1 MTEGIVI
8 VGSSL
13 AGLRSAEQLRSQG
26 WEGAITLVGEE
37 PYLPY
42 NRPPLSKQAMVDAR
56 TLSVDALHETVALGL
71 KPRLGEIDWRL
82 GRRAVSSDM
91 ANRRITLDD
100 GQALDYDGLVIATGL
115 RSRSLPVSGGESQRY
130 RIRHLDDTWRLAQV
144 LTPGCRVTI
153 AGAGFIGCELAATAT
168 RLGCKVNVIDA
179 APAPLVN
186 VMGSTFADSLLQYHQ
201 RHGVSFHLDTRIA
214 EIGEDDQGTL
224 QRVSLSNG
232 VSIDTDILV
241 ESIGSQPN
249 TEWLDG
255 NGIDITDGVQC
266 QSDMSLPAHG
276 NVIAVGDIAR
286 FSNPLF
292 DGVHR
297 RIEHWNIA
305 VETAKK
311 GAVTLL
317 AHLGETPRT
326 RPEDTKPIVPSF
338 WSDQFDIKIQGI
350 GLPSIADSAAPLDGD
365 LHQGFG
371 DGSPFAMGYY
381 RAGQLTGI
389 ISIHGEKKQPDY
401 RNRLLDA
408 LQTADTAIDV
418 ATAPTNTTGMA

>member
-1 MTEGIVI
+1 MAEGIVI

-26 WEGAITLVGEE
+26 WEGGITLVGDE

-42 NRPPLSKQAMVDAR
+42 NRPPLSKQAMIDAR
-56 TLSVDALHETVALGL
+56 ALSVEELHETIALGL
-71 KPRLGEIDWRL
+71 KPRLGKIDWRL
-82 GRRAVSSDM
+82 GRRAVSTDM
-91 ANRRITLDD
+91 ANQRIALDD

-130 RIRHLDDTWRLAQV
+130 RLRNLNDAWRLAQG
-144 LTPGCRVTI
+144 LTEGCRVTI

-168 RLGCKVNVIDA
+168 RLGCQVNVIDA

-186 VMGSTFADSLLQYHQ
+186 VMGSPFADALLQYHQ
-201 RHGVSFHLDTRIA
+201 RHGVSFHPDTRIA

-241 ESIGSQPN
+241 EAIGSRPN

-255 NGIDITDGVQC
+255 NGIDITDGVKC
-266 QSDMSLPAHG
+266 RSDMSLPEHG

-292 DGVHR
+292 DEVCR

-317 AHLGETPRT
+317 ANLGETPRT
-326 RPEDTKPIVPSF
+326 RPEDTKPVVPSF

-350 GLPSIADSAAPLDGD
+350 GIPSIADSATPLEGD
-365 LHQGFG
+365 LHQGFSN
-371 DGSPFAMGYY
+371 GSPFAMGYY
-381 RAGQLTGI
+381 RAGRLTGI
-389 ISIHGEKKQPDY
+389 ISIHGEKKQLDY

-408 LQTADTAIDV
+408 LQTPDPVTDVETASI
-418 ATAPTNTTGMA
+418 NTTGMA